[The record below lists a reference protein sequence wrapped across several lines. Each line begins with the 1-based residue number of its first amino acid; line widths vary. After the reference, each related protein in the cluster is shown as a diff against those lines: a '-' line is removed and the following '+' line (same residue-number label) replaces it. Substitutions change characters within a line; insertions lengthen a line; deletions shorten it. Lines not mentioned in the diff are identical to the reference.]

1 MEKFKFDN
9 IKEVLFSIKGKNF
22 DRNFASIIG
31 LSYSIDESEMGN
43 YSFEF
48 NDVNLNKYSFLFYFF
63 DVDQIGLSDEE
74 FKKIIEKILSFSSE
88 EIKPIEIKKVLYEKQ
103 LNELEIKFN
112 KKVISEE
119 VYKNQ
124 VNKYLG

>member
-1 MEKFKFDN
+1 MEKFKFDT

-88 EIKPIEIKKVLYEKQ
+88 EIRPIEIKKVLYEKQ

>member
-88 EIKPIEIKKVLYEKQ
+88 EIRPIEIKKVLYEKQ